1 MKGTGVWISTSVAGV
16 REKGVGGDRTTV
28 STETLLSGEMQT
40 WRARVRRGGHA
51 GVTGQMGRQQ
61 EVTLW
66 VGTGVRIPVEETTVA

>member
-1 MKGTGVWISTSVAGV
+1 MKGTGVWISTSM
-16 REKGVGGDRTTV
+16 GGGGCRDRTTV

-40 WRARVRRGGHA
+40 WRTSMGGLCHA

-66 VGTGVRIPVEETTVA
+66 AGTGVRIPEEETDVA

>member
-1 MKGTGVWISTSVAGV
+1 MKGTGVWISTSVV
-16 REKGVGGDRTTV
+16 VGGDRTTV

-40 WRARVRRGGHA
+40 WRTSVGGLGHA

-66 VGTGVRIPVEETTVA
+66 AGTGARNPVEDTNVA